1 LFGRKKIKKH
11 RPQIN
16 QEKQKIAK
24 RSLKMFQISERIRI
38 NEGKIAEL
46 KTDAIVN
53 TAMLIHA
60 GIFEKP

>member
-1 LFGRKKIKKH
+1 LFGIKKIKKH
-11 RPQIN
+11 RPRIN
-16 QEKQKIAK
+16 QGKQKISK
-24 RSLKMFQISERIRI
+24 RNLKIFQISQRIRI